1 MNKVPLIIF
10 DCDGVLI
17 DSEIIAARVQSRI
30 LRQSGISIT
39 PEDVARRFSGIP
51 DKDMWASLQIE
62 HEVNLPSELPEQYG
76 EALGLAFQHEL
87 RSLPGVNQALE
98 ALKERGL
105 RSCVA
110 SSSTPAKLMNALQ
123 QVGLWDYFAPNIFS
137 TTQVAKGKPSP
148 DIFLFAAEQMAVD
161 PKLCLVIED
170 SVAGV
175 QAARSAG
182 MSVFGYVGA
191 SHDEPDQSQ
200 RLIEAGATDIFS
212 DMARLPMY
220 LARAFNGDV
229 QPSTACPGR

>member
-1 MNKVPLIIF
+1 MSKVSLIIF

-30 LRQSGISIT
+30 LGQSGISIT
-39 PEDVARRFSGIP
+39 PKDVARRFSGIP
-51 DKDMWASLQIE
+51 DKDMWSALQIE
-62 HEVNLPSELPEQYG
+62 YEVNLPGDLPKQYG
-76 EALGLAFQHEL
+76 EALGSAFREEL
-87 RSLPGVNQALE
+87 CLLPGIGQALDVLRE
-98 ALKERGL
+98 QGL

-110 SSSTPAKLMNALQ
+110 SSSTPAKLMSSLR

-137 TTQVAKGKPSP
+137 ATQVAKGKPSP
-148 DIFLFAAEQMAVD
+148 DIFLFAAEQMAVE

-191 SHDEPDQSQ
+191 SHHEPDQSQ
-200 RLIEAGATDIFS
+200 RLIDAGAIGVFS

-220 LARAFNGDV
+220 LMRVFSGG
-229 QPSTACPGR
+229 T